1 MANSCDQVQ
10 SIRKGDGVTTQ
21 FSFTFTYDKQSE
33 VIVSLW
39 DSTIEYYTPLS
50 TDEWS
55 FVNATTIQFNT
66 APPVVEDY
74 KGVQIA
80 NVKIARVT
88 DLDSMVASFYP
99 GSSIRAQD
107 LNSNFEQ
114 LQHAVQE
121 GRCSIP
127 DVVLVLLGDYW
138 DRGLDTITSTRD
150 WETSDDRIATTAAID
165 AQLVAYEFPEAPVDG
180 LEYARKNAGWSEVT
194 GFPEAPTDGK
204 QYGRQSSTWTVIDTA
219 DGVPE
224 APEDNVIYGRKNA
237 DWVQVPT
244 SGGGGG
250 GGQVNTI
257 EAGDDITVDENDPIN
272 PRVSV
277 TPGSFLKT
285 ITAGNDI
292 TVNGSEV
299 SVTPNSFIPYNISTL
314 AALP

>member
-74 KGVQIA
+74 DGVQIA

-107 LNSNFEQ
+107 LNANFEQ

-127 DVVLVLLGDYW
+127 DGVLVLLGDYW
-138 DRGLDTITSTRD
+138 DRGLDTITSTKD
-150 WETSDDRIATTAAID
+150 WVVSDDRIATTAAID
-165 AQLVAYEFPEAPVDG
+165 QQIAA
-180 LEYARKNAGWSEVT
+180 T
-194 GFPEAPTDGK
+194 GGAVPEAPTDGQ
-204 QYGRQSSTWTVIDTA
+204 QYGRQSSSWTVIDA
-219 DGVPE
+219 SSGGIPE
-224 APEDNVIYGRKNA
+224 APEDGTIYGRKNA
-237 DWVQVPT
+237 DWVEVPT
-244 SGGGGG
+244 GGGGGG

-285 ITAGNDI
+285 AGNNL

-299 SVTPNSFIPYNISTL
+299 SVTPNSFVPYNISTL

>member
-66 APPVVEDY
+66 APPVVEDSE
-74 KGVQIA
+74 GVQVA

-107 LNSNFEQ
+107 LNANFEQ

-121 GRCSIP
+121 GRCTIP
-127 DVVLVLLGDYW
+127 DGVLVLLQDYW

-204 QYGRQSSTWTVIDTA
+204 QYGRQSSTWTVIDTST

-224 APEDNVIYGRKNA
+224 APENNIIYGRKNA

-257 EAGDDITVDENDPIN
+257 VAGDDITVDSNDVIN

-285 ITAGNDI
+285 AGNNL